1 LHVDARIYQLD
12 FVGVVLA
19 ENREGKG
26 CRISSQR
33 IGSGFSGK
41 TIVGRAS
48 LPSQSNRNG
57 LHLRYQ
63 ISENGTDRFL
73 R

>member
-19 ENREGKG
+19 DNREGKG
-26 CRISSQR
+26 CRISSQW

-41 TIVGRAS
+41 TIVAVLLSRAKAT
-48 LPSQSNRNG
+48 
-57 LHLRYQ
+57 
-63 ISENGTDRFL
+63 GTVYT
-73 R
+73 